1 MNDVLQAE
9 IVKDFTLFTQHYRV
23 EGMDWEVN
31 GNFGAHD
38 YEVSGARGTVASVHK
53 QWFTWGD
60 CYEICISE
68 NENEQLVLAVV
79 LAIDAVMAQSSAAAA
94 NSAT

>member
-1 MNDVLQAE
+1 MRSA
-9 IVKDFTLFTQHYRV
+9 
-23 EGMDWEVN
+23 
-31 GNFGAHD
+31 
-38 YEVSGARGTVASVHK
+38 ARAATVASVH
-53 QWFTWGD
+53 QAVVHLGRLLR
-60 CYEICISE
+60 EICISE